1 MVAVAQQ
8 RDKSDEEA
16 KVSISPRRLCPCLRT
31 VPVLELAITERGQDM
46 GHGHMVTRQFLFV
59 CLCACEFLCL
69 CVCEFLCLCVCVSLC
84 LCACGSFCLC
94 VCVFVCL
101 CLQTLSLLEAITER
115 GQDMAHGHKAIRS
128 DQTDGWS
135 HTLPRHNMCCSYID
149 ITHLERA
156 IFDTCLS
163 TLGGIHM
170 QYTRPLMSSSFNQK
184 GSFGGLSTSKQELLI
199 F

>member
-1 MVAVAQQ
+1 MT
-8 RDKSDEEA
+8 KKA
-16 KVSISPRRLCPCLRT
+16 KFQYRLGDFVRVCGLCPFWSWRSQREGRT
-31 VPVLELAITERGQDM
+31 WG
-46 GHGHMVTRQFLFV
+46 MVTWSQGNLCLCDCVLVSFCVCVFV
-59 CLCACEFLCL
+59 CLCACGF
-69 CVCEFLCLCVCVSLC
+69 F
-84 LCACGSFCLC
+84 

-101 CLQTLSLLEAITER
+101 CLQTLPLLEAITER

-149 ITHLERA
+149 ITHLDGA